1 MHYVFDWK
9 RNELRHIYA
18 AQSQPHGETPG
29 CGDHN
34 ILSILTTI
42 DLFRL
47 IITSLLLIPR
57 QIVMIDWT
65 WRKSFNAPQSQTW
78 ELFVPGLSRPTCLVS
93 PSSGGGSFKGH
104 VKGQQT
110 QTVCWK
116 RVNCF
121 CDCVNRTHGVLRE
134 DDANQ
139 RSTFRR
145 RASKTNYF
153 KSTIK

>member
-1 MHYVFDWK
+1 MHHVFDWK

-57 QIVMIDWT
+57 QIVMIDST
-65 WRKSFNAPQSQTW
+65 WRKSFNAPQLQTW
-78 ELFVPGLSRPTCLVS
+78 ELFVPVCQDRHVSSRPPVVA
-93 PSSGGGSFKGH
+93 GH
-104 VKGQQT
+104 LKVT
-110 QTVCWK
+110 
-116 RVNCF
+116 
-121 CDCVNRTHGVLRE
+121 
-134 DDANQ
+134 
-139 RSTFRR
+139 
-145 RASKTNYF
+145 
-153 KSTIK
+153 